1 MNIDINLLR
10 GISTIFVM
18 IGFIGIC
25 LWAYSG
31 RRKEE
36 FDQAA
41 QMPFA
46 DDVADNTKVAEV
58 AEVIV
63 TRSGDANRE

>member
-1 MNIDINLLR
+1 MNIDINFLR
-10 GISTIFVM
+10 GVSTILVM
-18 IGFIGIC
+18 IGFVGIC

>member
-1 MNIDINLLR
+1 VNIDINFLR

-25 LWAYSG
+25 IWAYSG

-41 QMPFA
+41 QIPFA
-46 DDVADNTKVAEV
+46 DEVADKSEI
-58 AEVIV
+58 IV
-63 TRSGDANRE
+63 TRSGEVNRE